1 MREATRVKVLL
12 VESGRS
18 VGGTERVLWELAT
31 RLPASRFEVRV
42 WLSPAAGVNELASAL
57 EQAGIPVDRVPEVD
71 SRWDFRG
78 MLATWSRLR
87 ALKPDLLHVH
97 HVWPAAD
104 RYLSMLARAAGV
116 KHFVV
121 TEHIIGESHS
131 KGQRSLKREELR
143 RADAV
148 TAVTGAIVDTLV
160 RDYAIDRSI
169 VRVVPNG
176 ADLPDPER
184 EEVESRR
191 WRERFLATPLKPL
204 WVVAGRLEE
213 QKGHDVLFEALSTL
227 VQNGLDFTLV
237 VAGEGSRRSWLES
250 QALSL
255 KLAPRV
261 QFVGQVEDVGGLL
274 AAADAVLMP
283 SRWEGLPL
291 VLLEAL
297 VRGRPVVATAVGGVA
312 DVVEDGVTGTLVP
325 AGDAAALAAALEQL
339 QRKAD
344 RAWRMGR
351 AGAERVRERF
361 TWPAVIDEFES
372 VYDEVLGFATVTPE
386 EPELPARSTGK
397 DKDAGK
403 SAAKGPRS

>member
-1 MREATRVKVLL
+1 MREAPRVKVLL

-31 RLPASRFEVRV
+31 RLPANRFEVRV
-42 WLSPAAGVNELASAL
+42 WLSPAAGVHELASAL
-57 EQAGIPVDRVPEVD
+57 EQAGIPVDRMPEVD
-71 SRWDFRG
+71 HRWDFRG
-78 MLATWSRLR
+78 MFATWSRLR
-87 ALKPDLLHVH
+87 ALKPDLLHIH

-104 RYLSMLARAAGV
+104 RYLSMLARVAGV
-116 KHFVV
+116 QHLIV
-121 TEHIIGESHS
+121 TEHIVGESHS
-131 KGQRSLKREELR
+131 AGQRSLKRAELR
-143 RADAV
+143 HADAV
-148 TAVTGAIVDTLV
+148 TAVTGVIVDSLV
-160 RDYAIDRSI
+160 RDYGIERAL

-176 ADLPDPER
+176 ADLPDHER
-184 EEVESRR
+184 EEPVARQ
-191 WRERFLATPLKPL
+191 WRERYLATPLKPL

-213 QKGHDVLFEALSTL
+213 QKGHDVLFEALATL
-227 VQNGLDFTLV
+227 VRSGLDFTLV

-261 QFVGQVEDVGGLL
+261 QFVGQVDDVGGLL
-274 AAADAVLMP
+274 AAADAVLLP

-297 VRGRPVVATAVGGVA
+297 VRARPVVASAVGGMA
-312 DVVEDGVTGTLVP
+312 DVIEDGVTGTLVP
-325 AGDAAALAAALEQL
+325 PGDAAALAVALEQL

-351 AGAERVRERF
+351 SGAERVRERF
-361 TWPAVIDEFES
+361 TWPVVIDEFES

-386 EPELPARSTGK
+386 APEPP
-397 DKDAGK
+397 
-403 SAAKGPRS
+403 AAKGSTK